1 MAIDVY
7 GSSKLDAVTPAQE
20 KILNANGWYS
30 ANIPG
35 DAGHFEYKGVGGT
48 GIQGTQYTDSD
59 IELLAELANMD
70 ASARNTALKAQGI
83 PLKAVTDYMAKAK
96 AG

>member
-7 GSSKLDAVTPAQE
+7 GSGKLDAVTPAQE

-35 DAGHFEYKGVGGT
+35 DAGHFEYKG
-48 GIQGTQYTDSD
+48 QGS
-59 IELLAELANMD
+59 
-70 ASARNTALKAQGI
+70 
-83 PLKAVTDYMAKAK
+83 
-96 AG
+96 

>member
-7 GSSKLDAVTPAQE
+7 GSSKLDKVTPAQE

-35 DAGHFEYKGVGGT
+35 DAGHFEYNGVGGT
-48 GIQGTQYTDSD
+48 GTQGT
-59 IELLAELANMD
+59 
-70 ASARNTALKAQGI
+70 
-83 PLKAVTDYMAKAK
+83 
-96 AG
+96 